1 MRRRK
6 QTGTMVKALL
16 FRDSSQ
22 QKTKTELHVVYCTQ
36 QVYSVVEH
44 LCAED
49 NLYDPF
55 FHNICLKLPDD
66 IKSGKS
72 PIFFPS
78 LFSL

>member
-6 QTGTMVKALL
+6 QTGTMVQALL

-22 QKTKTELHVVYCTQ
+22 QKTKTELHVVYYTE

-49 NLYDPF
+49 NF
-55 FHNICLKLPDD
+55 
-66 IKSGKS
+66 
-72 PIFFPS
+72 
-78 LFSL
+78 